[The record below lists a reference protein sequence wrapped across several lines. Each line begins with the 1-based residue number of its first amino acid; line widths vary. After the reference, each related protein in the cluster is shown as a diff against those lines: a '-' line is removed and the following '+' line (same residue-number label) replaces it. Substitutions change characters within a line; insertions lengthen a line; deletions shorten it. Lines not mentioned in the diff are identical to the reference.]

1 MVIIDSFILSATCNP
16 CSNII
21 PDAES
26 WLNFNIW
33 AKNNDVPMAQIQFE
47 RVTGYL
53 TVCHFQDTLSLHL
66 AFIDHVY
73 AFLFDCCELRYL
85 AG

>member
-1 MVIIDSFILSATCNP
+1 
-16 CSNII
+16 
-21 PDAES
+21 
-26 WLNFNIW
+26 
-33 AKNNDVPMAQIQFE
+33 MAQIQFE